1 MAAVAQ
7 VSSSLT
13 VRPSVSRAASQ
24 GRRTVMC
31 SAAPKANRN
40 PVKVAFA
47 GFCAAAIVAAQVP
60 MPALAA
66 TEAEQNE
73 AVKAVV
79 CASNPTSKICL
90 KDSYKPKQ
98 K

>member
-1 MAAVAQ
+1 M
-7 VSSSLT
+7 
-13 VRPSVSRAASQ
+13 
-24 GRRTVMC
+24 
-31 SAAPKANRN
+31 
-40 PVKVAFA
+40 KVAFA

-79 CASNPTSKICL
+79 CGEGSADPAPLSLRIATYRLFNLKMQCTYRRLFLTRWTPVLVLVLALLVASCVCYRSI
-90 KDSYKPKQ
+90 
-98 K
+98 